1 MTSYWDSY
9 EKGEFAAASMGQI
22 SMQTKAGQ
30 EIFRVLQEES
40 GKDIQTIVEIGTW
53 NGRGSTMCILFGIN
67 GSSFKSFHSI
77 ECNRDKY
84 LSAVDVLEG
93 HIDNNTYLM
102 WGSIVNTEYIRSEEY
117 RNNFPSLK
125 HSEQLLGWFNID
137 LQNCE
142 AAPNILGALPDKID
156 FLLLD
161 GGEYT
166 TLNEF
171 EVLLP
176 RCTRYIAMDD
186 TNQDKCRECRRRL
199 QADPRWTEISCIDER
214 NGFSIFKITA

>member
-1 MTSYWDSY
+1 MASYWDLY
-9 EKGEFAAASMGQI
+9 EKGEFAVASSGQI
-22 SMQTKAGQ
+22 NMQTKAGQ
-30 EIFRVLQEES
+30 EVFHILQQES
-40 GKDIQTIVEIGTW
+40 GKDIQTVVEIGTW
-53 NGRGSTMCILFGIN
+53 NGRGSTMCILFGID

-84 LSAVDVLEG
+84 LSAVEVLEA
-93 HIDNNTYLM
+93 HIESNIHLL
-102 WGSIVNTEYIRSEEY
+102 WGSIVNTGHIRSEEY
-117 RNNFPSLK
+117 RDNFPSLK
-125 HSEQLLGWFNID
+125 DSEKLMGWFDID

-142 AAPNILGALPDKID
+142 AAPNVLSALPDKID

-176 RCTRYIAMDD
+176 RCTRYIALDD
-186 TNQDKCRECRRRL
+186 TTQDKCRECRRRL
-199 QADPRWTEISCIDER
+199 QADPRWTEILSIDER
-214 NGFSIFKITA
+214 NGFSIFKMNA

>member
-1 MTSYWDSY
+1 MTSYWDCY
-9 EKGEFAAASMGQI
+9 EKGEFAVANSGQI
-22 SMQTKAGQ
+22 TMQTTAGK
-30 EIFRVLQEES
+30 EVFRILQEES
-40 GKDIQTIVEIGTW
+40 GKDIHTVVEIGTW
-53 NGRGSTMCILFGIN
+53 NGRGSTMCILFGIS
-67 GSSFKSFHSI
+67 GTDITSFHSI

-84 LSAVDVLEG
+84 LSAIDVLEE
-93 HIDNNTYLM
+93 HIGSTAHLL

-125 HSEQLLGWFNID
+125 DSEKLMGWFNID
-137 LQNCE
+137 LQNCD
-142 AAPNILGALPDKID
+142 AAPNVLGELPEKID

-176 RCTRYIAMDD
+176 RCRRYIALDD
-186 TNQDKCRECRRRL
+186 TMQDKCRECTQRL
-199 QADPRWTEISCIDER
+199 RNDPRWTEIISIDER
-214 NGFSIFKITA
+214 NGFSVFKMTA